1 MELNEKDIEKAISWI
16 SRSMRHYSD
25 TEKAHQQT
33 ALTCLSEFKKMEA
46 ENEELNKESIDDSA
60 EKLRLGFLLQAKDK
74 EIAKL
79 KKSVLFHLNNF
90 EQVAFKLV
98 KVEQALSKNEED
110 LMDTKLDLK
119 SVEEAIRFIED
130 TRKSGVAFEDGAKKY
145 SPNNWKLGINVHCF
159 IDSAIR
165 HYLKYLRGDTDE
177 PHNRAV
183 LWNLVGAFWTHDH
196 IPSMVDL
203 PFSETKPCKEDSCGP
218 NI

>member
-1 MELNEKDIEKAISWI
+1 MILPDSGARQKFKTGAVRDISKGKGRCDLLPLDTIERVLSDYEYWSVVRKETSSPMPTVLELINRYIDTVETFHLSNAICRFI
-16 SRSMRHYSD
+16 D
-25 TEKAHQQT
+25 E
-33 ALTCLSEFKKMEA
+33 EFKGD
-46 ENEELNKESIDDSA
+46 IY
-60 EKLRLGFLLQAKDK
+60 G
-74 EIAKL
+74 
-79 KKSVLFHLNNF
+79 
-90 EQVAFKLV
+90 AFI
-98 KVEQALSKNEED
+98 ELSKHY
-110 LMDTKLDLK
+110 
-119 SVEEAIRFIED
+119 
-130 TRKSGVAFEDGAKKY
+130 EDGAKKY

-203 PFSETKPCKEDSCGP
+203 PFAETKPCKEDSCGS